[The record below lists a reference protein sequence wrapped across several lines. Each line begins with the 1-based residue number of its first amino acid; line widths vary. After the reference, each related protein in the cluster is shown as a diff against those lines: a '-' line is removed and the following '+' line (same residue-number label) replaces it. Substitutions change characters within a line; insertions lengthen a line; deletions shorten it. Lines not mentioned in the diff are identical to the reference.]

1 MTQGYYAGITGIQ
14 THQYGLDVI
23 ADNLANSNTTA
34 FKRTSTEFAD
44 LFSKVINSN
53 TTTPTSDDIGHG
65 VKLQATSFQFQQGA
79 LMPSDRFNDL
89 ALEGNGW
96 FGVMTTNDK
105 YYYSRD
111 GSFSFDTYE
120 QSAGDVNSSVARLVT
135 ADGMFVRGTMLSNFA
150 YNGAFDY
157 GDTDSNATP
166 GAYVI
171 SEPTNEAELTAPGE
185 QGLLQFPTRLAYPV
199 VPTTETS
206 FFGNLGRDNEKRTI
220 SANVVSGNNDINRL
234 KLTFQQHIETTTQ
247 IINGN
252 PTEVSLPWD
261 GNTWDV
267 DAKVTSN
274 DGSIVYDSKSG
285 QAIFSESGALASF
298 DITSMN
304 NDGSP
309 VSVDLGTGFS
319 GVISIDGVGTSGSS
333 RSDGVSGG
341 TLTKYGI
348 NQNGV
353 IIADISNGRQSAIG
367 RITVY
372 HFQNDQGLNREG
384 GTYFQESS
392 DSGEPLFWTDAN
404 GKAVSGAIVR
414 SGNLEASNVR
424 VDVGL
429 TDMIIMQR
437 AYQANSKTITT
448 VDEMIQ
454 KALSMRR

>member
-23 ADNLANSNTTA
+23 SDNLANTATTA
-34 FKRTSTEFAD
+34 YKSTSTEFAD
-44 LFSKVINSN
+44 LFSKVIGNHS
-53 TTTPTSDDIGHG
+53 TPTYNDVGLG
-65 VKLQATSFQFQQGA
+65 VKLQATSFQMQQGA

-105 YYYSRD
+105 YYYTRD
-111 GSFSFDTYE
+111 GAFSFDTVQLSE
-120 QSAGDVNSSVARLVT
+120 GDENSSIARLVT
-135 ADGMFVRGTMLSNFA
+135 ADGKFVRGTMLNNFA
-150 YNGAFDY
+150 YNAAFDY
-157 GDTDSNATP
+157 GDTDTNGTP

-171 SEPTNEAELTAPGE
+171 SNPTNDAELSDVNS
-185 QGLLQFPTRLAYPV
+185 QGILEFPTRIAYPV
-199 VPTTETS
+199 VPTTETT
-206 FFGNLGRDNEKRTI
+206 FFGNLGVENASRTI
-220 SANVVSGNNDINRL
+220 SANVISASNDINRL
-234 KLTFQQHIETTTQ
+234 KLTFSMSPTQ
-247 IINGN
+247 PATG
-252 PTEVSLPWD
+252 VA
-261 GNTWDV
+261 WDV
-267 DAKVTSN
+267 VATVTSN
-274 DGSIVYDSKSG
+274 DGSIVYDTKNG
-285 QAIFSESGALASF
+285 QAVFGESGALSSF

-304 NDGSP
+304 NDGTA

-333 RSDGVSGG
+333 RSNGVSGG

-348 NQNGV
+348 NPNGV
-353 IIADISNGRQSAIG
+353 IVADFSNGRQSAIG
-367 RITVY
+367 RIAVY

-384 GTYFQESS
+384 GTYYQESA
-392 DSGEPLFWTDAN
+392 DSGKPMFWTDEN
-404 GKAVSGAIVR
+404 GNAVSGAIVR

-454 KALSMRR
+454 KALSMHR

>member
-23 ADNLANSNTTA
+23 ADNLANTATTGYKSTA
-34 FKRTSTEFAD
+34 TEFSD
-44 LFSKVINSN
+44 LFSKVLNSDI
-53 TTTPTSDDIGHG
+53 TTPTSDDIGYG

-96 FGVMTTNDK
+96 FGVMTTNEK
-105 YYYSRD
+105 QFYTRD
-111 GSFSFDTYE
+111 GSFSFDTY
-120 QSAGDVNSSVARLVT
+120 QQTPGDINSTSTRLVT
-135 ADGMFVRGTMLSNFA
+135 GDGMFVTGTMLTNFA
-150 YNGAFDY
+150 YDGAFDY
-157 GDTDSNATP
+157 GDFDSNGTT
-166 GAYVI
+166 GAYVVNN
-171 SEPTNEAELTAPGE
+171 PLNDAALTGVDK
-185 QGLLQFPTRLAYPV
+185 QGMLEFPTRLAYPV

-206 FFGNLGRDNEKRTI
+206 FFGNLGVEDQSRTI
-220 SANVVSGNNDINRL
+220 SADVISADNEINRL
-234 KLTFQQHIETTTQ
+234 KQTFTKSAVQPSE
-247 IINGN
+247 G
-252 PTEVSLPWD
+252 VS
-261 GNTWDV
+261 WDV
-267 DAKVTSN
+267 VANVTSN
-274 DGSIVYDSKSG
+274 DGSVIYDTKNG
-285 QAIFSESGALASF
+285 QALFGESGALTSF
-298 DITSMN
+298 DITSMD
-304 NDGSP
+304 NDGTT
-309 VSVDLGTGFS
+309 VSVDLGVGYS
-319 GVISIDGVGTSGSS
+319 GVISIDGVGVSGSS
-333 RSDGVSGG
+333 RSNGVSGG

-353 IIADISNGRQSAIG
+353 IVADFSNGRQSAIG
-367 RITVY
+367 RIAVY

-392 DSGEPLFWTDAN
+392 DSGKPLFWTDAN
-404 GKAVSGAIVR
+404 GNAISGAIVR

-454 KALSMRR
+454 KALSMHR

>member
-1 MTQGYYAGITGIQ
+1 MTQGYYAGIMGIQ

-23 ADNLANSNTTA
+23 SDNLANSSTTA
-34 FKRTSTEFAD
+34 YKSTTTEFAD

-53 TTTPTSDDIGHG
+53 TSTPTSDDIGYG

-79 LMPSDRFNDL
+79 LMPSDRYTDL

-120 QSAGDVNSSVARLVT
+120 QTAGDVNSSAARLVT

-150 YNGAFDY
+150 YNSTFDY

-166 GAYVI
+166 GAYVVNN
-171 SEPTNEAELTAPGE
+171 PTSEAELTSPGK
-185 QGLLQFPTRLAYPV
+185 QGILEFPTRLAYPV
-199 VPTTETS
+199 VPTTETT
-206 FFGNLGRDNEKRTI
+206 FFGNLGRENEQRTI

-234 KLTFQQHIETTTQ
+234 KLTFEQHIETSTE

-261 GNTWDV
+261 GLTWDV
-267 DAKVTSN
+267 HATVTSN
-274 DGSIVYDSKSG
+274 DGSTIYDTKEG

-304 NDGSP
+304 NDGTP
-309 VSVDLGTGFS
+309 VSVNLGTGFS

-353 IIADISNGRQSAIG
+353 IVADFSNGRQSAIG
-367 RITVY
+367 RIAVF

-392 DSGEPLFWTDAN
+392 DSGKPTFWTDEN
-404 GKAVSGAIVR
+404 GKAINGALVR

-437 AYQANSKTITT
+437 AYQANSKIITT

-454 KALSMRR
+454 KAIAMHR